1 MKISKSTSKRSVAG
15 LGVVCLLSVLLSS
28 CLKDNNQVYVPP
40 PAALVT
46 FIQASP
52 DEPPLNFFL
61 NNNRVNIN
69 PLSYGNQIDYF
80 RAFPGHR
87 TVNFFNSAT
96 MATILQDTV
105 YLSANITYS
114 LFLANTA
121 SHPEILL
128 LTDSIARPASGKA
141 TVRFVN
147 VSPNAPPV
155 DLVTTGTTLV
165 SNKAY
170 KGFSSFV
177 PVDGN
182 KSYTFTVVQHG
193 TSTVLAT
200 LANVNINSNTVYTI
214 WFHGIAGAT
223 ATTDQLNADIITNA
237 YYY

>member
-1 MKISKSTSKRSVAG
+1 MKISKSTSKRSVAR

-28 CLKDNNQVYVPP
+28 CLKDNNKTYITP

-69 PLSYGNQIDYF
+69 PLGYGSQIDYF
-80 RAFPGHR
+80 RAFTGHR
-87 TVNFFNSAT
+87 TVNFYNSTT

-105 YLSANITYS
+105 YLNANVTYS

-128 LTDSIARPASGKA
+128 LTDSISRPASGKA

-147 VSPNAPPV
+147 LSPNAPPV
-155 DLVTTGTTLV
+155 DLVNAGTTMV

-170 KGFSSFV
+170 KGFSSFL

-182 KSYTFTVVQHG
+182 KGYTFTVVQHG

-200 LANVNINSNTVYTI
+200 LANVNLNSNTVYTI
-214 WFHGIAGAT
+214 WFHG
-223 ATTDQLNADIITNA
+223 
-237 YYY
+237 